1 MIVVYACFFSLD
13 VRFQKKKKINCALA
27 CTVPIITKVLKHAVN
42 TS

>member
-1 MIVVYACFFSLD
+1 MIVVYACFFNLD
-13 VRFQKKKKINCALA
+13 VRFKKKKFNCALA